1 MPVRLGFFVSFGAM
15 GILRMALKP
24 SQTGGLYKMKYIA
37 ILSALAVACLLAVPA
52 MSVADGNMSS
62 VNAKGPGGDCGQC
75 CGSGH
80 CYTGDVMGIQNQ
92 YGQDSTGCH
101 GAGNCAGDGNCN
113 GKGSKNG
120 MGYRNGSCDGT
131 GPKRDGS
138 CKAA

>member
-15 GILRMALKP
+15 GILRMALKS
-24 SQTGGLYKMKYIA
+24 SQTGGLHKMKYIA

-52 MSVADGNMSS
+52 MSVADGNQSV

-80 CYTGDVMGIQNQ
+80 CNGGYASGVQNQ
-92 YGQDSTGCH
+92 YGQDGTGCH
-101 GAGNCAGDGNCN
+101 GAGNCN
-113 GKGSKNG
+113 GKGSKSGNG
-120 MGYRNGSCDGT
+120 YMNGSCDGT